1 METRKTIVIID
12 DSGALLNRLQQLFS
26 ADSDIRIV
34 ASTSAKDDWA
44 DKLHVDDYLIII
56 NEDGLKT
63 SMKQLVDNIKHRFL
77 YCITPIAISTEN
89 KRVLEADNMMAE
101 PIMTY
106 IPMLKLRDSVSLHE
120 QLRNIVET
128 FDSARNLNSLTGL
141 PANNIIVKQ
150 IQADIDSGKDFAMMY
165 VDLDNFKEYN
175 EYYGF
180 HQGDKVLLFL
190 SNIIYT
196 TFREMGSDEDFIG
209 HVGGDDFMLFVH
221 DKSKIK
227 AMGEHIIKRFD
238 AKIRDFYAACDLKND
253 YIEVRNRTGEMEK
266 INIMGISIIVID
278 GEKIRATTPDQLY
291 INMMTEKKKAK
302 MIKGSVML

>member
-1 METRKTIVIID
+1 
-12 DSGALLNRLQQLFS
+12 
-26 ADSDIRIV
+26 
-34 ASTSAKDDWA
+34 
-44 DKLHVDDYLIII
+44 
-56 NEDGLKT
+56 
-63 SMKQLVDNIKHRFL
+63 
-77 YCITPIAISTEN
+77 
-89 KRVLEADNMMAE
+89 
-101 PIMTY
+101 
-106 IPMLKLRDSVSLHE
+106 
-120 QLRNIVET
+120 
-128 FDSARNLNSLTGL
+128 
-141 PANNIIVKQ
+141 
-150 IQADIDSGKDFAMMY
+150 MMY

-190 SNIIYT
+190 SDIIYT

-209 HVGGDDFMLFVH
+209 HVGGDDFMVFVH